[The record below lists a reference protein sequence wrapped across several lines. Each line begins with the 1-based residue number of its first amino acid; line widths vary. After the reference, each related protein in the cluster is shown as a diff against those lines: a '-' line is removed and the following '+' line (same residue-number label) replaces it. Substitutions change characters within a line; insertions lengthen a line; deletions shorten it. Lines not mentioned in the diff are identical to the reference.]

1 MIITDIHGENIK
13 IGKSSITVKGDNGK
27 TKGIVTNC
35 KAFSAMSP
43 ANKMQLRK
51 AGIPLDESKNCI
63 IQNGDIYYLFDLRL
77 ENWIKQQKYPEAFT
91 RELAITAER
100 RRKASEIIRDKKGI
114 TVIEC
119 VIE

>member
-13 IGKSSITVKGDNGK
+13 IGKSSITVKDSNGK
-27 TKGIVTNC
+27 TKGVITNC

-43 ANKMQLRK
+43 TDKMQLK
-51 AGIPLDESKNCI
+51 KSGIPLDESRNCI
-63 IQNGDIYYLFDLRL
+63 IQNGDIYYLLDLRL
-77 ENWIKQQKYPEAFT
+77 ENWIKQQKYPETFT

-100 RRKASEIIRDKKGI
+100 RRAAGEIMKNKGI
-114 TVIEC
+114 TIIEC

>member
-1 MIITDIHGENIK
+1 MIITDINGEIIK

-35 KAFSAMSP
+35 RTFSAMSP
-43 ANKMQLRK
+43 TDKMQLRK
-51 AGIPLDESKNCI
+51 SGIPLDEARNCI
-63 IQNGDIYYLFDLRL
+63 IQNGNIYYLLNLHL
-77 ENWIKQQKYPEAFT
+77 ENWIKQQKYPEAFI

-100 RRKASEIIRDKKGI
+100 RRKAGEIIKNKGI

>member
-1 MIITDIHGENIK
+1 MIITDINGENIK
-13 IGKSSITVKGDNGK
+13 IGKTSITVKDDNGK
-27 TKGIVTNC
+27 IKGVITNC

-43 ANKMQLRK
+43 TDKMQLRK
-51 AGIPLDESKNCI
+51 SGIPLDESRNCI
-63 IQNGDIYYLFDLRL
+63 IQDGDIYYLLDLRL
-77 ENWIKQQKYPEAFT
+77 ENWINQQKHPEAFT

-100 RRKASEIIRDKKGI
+100 RRTASEIMKNKGI